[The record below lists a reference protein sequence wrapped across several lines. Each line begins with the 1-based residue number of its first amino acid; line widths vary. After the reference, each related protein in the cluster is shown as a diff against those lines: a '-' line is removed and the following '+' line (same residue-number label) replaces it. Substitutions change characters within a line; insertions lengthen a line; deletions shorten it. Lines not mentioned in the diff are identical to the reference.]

1 MKKYLI
7 CSILCF
13 FSTILI
19 AQKKVVPISVSA
31 LTDIALPVES
41 KTDSRVLSISGA
53 NMLLEME
60 SKKFAVTLNKTEV
73 LILAPASSSGFN
85 YDSLHKK
92 LTGKGWELI
101 PIQGDIKYTWLKKG
115 NRYIIMYFSM
125 DAKMT
130 NLYLAEASSFPD
142 MSGKGNQMPANLQT
156 GNEAGQPLNPKS
168 QPIKQNL
175 GNNQQNT
182 KWSPSNS
189 GYSFTTTNF
198 DDGCTSTVL
207 EDWVEVNKGN
217 VKVLIHYP
225 NKKADAYNSVQAE
238 GLKNAWNILVAPK
251 YNQISNFVLRPIYGW
266 QSIDFA
272 EADAVENITGKNVHI
287 VLFKYNY
294 SNGSG
299 KYMEFITSD
308 KATYEQELGAY
319 HETSYGWEK
328 VASMANYNK
337 FAVAA
342 SDLYGKWTNDYSGM
356 LQYVNAYT
364 GADAF
369 ATSHASNESF
379 EIRPGNTYN
388 WTLVVA
394 SGIVG
399 NIKFQTVKSNGNISL
414 PDNWQISFSDI
425 EGKPRTYNAFFSCV
439 KGARIL
445 WLDDRAFGRIE

>member
-1 MKKYLI
+1 M
-7 CSILCF
+7 LCF
-13 FSTILI
+13 FSAAVF
-19 AQKKVVPISVSA
+19 AQKKVAPISVSV
-31 LTDIALPVES
+31 LTDIALPADS

-60 SKKFAVTLNKTEV
+60 SKKFAVTLIKTEV
-73 LILAPASSSGFN
+73 LILPPASSSGFN

-92 LTGKGWELI
+92 LTEKGWSLT
-101 PIQGDIKYTWLKKG
+101 PIAGDNKYKWLKMEY
-115 NRYIIMYFSM
+115 RYVIMYFSE
-125 DAKMT
+125 DNKAS
-130 NLYLAEASSFPD
+130 NLYWAEAVSIPD
-142 MSGKGNQMPANLQT
+142 MSGNVNKLPANPQT
-156 GNEAGQPLNPKS
+156 VNETGQPLNPTI
-168 QPIKQNL
+168 QTIPQNKD
-175 GNNQQNT
+175 NNRPNT
-182 KWSPSNS
+182 TRAVSNS
-189 GYSFTTTNF
+189 GYAFNTTNF
-198 DDGCTSTVL
+198 DDGWTSTVQ
-207 EDWVEVNKGN
+207 EDWVEVNRGN
-217 VKVLIHYP
+217 VKLLIHYP
-225 NKKADAYNSVQAE
+225 NKKADAYNSIQTE
-238 GLKNAWNILVAPK
+238 GLQNAWNILVAPK
-251 YNQISNFVLRPIYGW
+251 YNRISNFVLRPIYGW

-272 EADAVENITGKNVHI
+272 EADAVETITGKNVHI

-308 KATYEQELGAY
+308 KATYEQEFGAY

-379 EIRPGNTYN
+379 EILTGNTYN

-399 NIKFQTVKSNGNISL
+399 NIKFQSVKSNGNISL
-414 PDNWQISFSDI
+414 PNNWQISFSDI

-439 KGARIL
+439 KGNRIL
-445 WLDDRAFGRIE
+445 WLDERVFGRLE